1 MRKLYVVDQS
11 RLTVETFEIVK
22 ETPGRYYCNSLGQ
35 YGGYPR
41 RFDKSALLSPNSR
54 LFTDPVE
61 ALESLDGLIDQN
73 INALQERR
81 QLVAQNKEEIL
92 AVRVEGED
100 PPNWTKE
107 GF

>member
-1 MRKLYVVDQS
+1 MTHYPF
-11 RLTVETFEIVK
+11 T
-22 ETPGRYYCNSLGQ
+22 GQ
-35 YGGYPR
+35 YQFGR
-41 RFDKSALLSPNSR
+41 LFLDAALLSPNSR

-61 ALESLDGLIDQN
+61 ALESLDGLIDRK
-73 INALQERR
+73 INALHERR

-92 AVRVEGED
+92 AVRAPHVEGED